1 MMADMASGRVHL
13 WFNGIAPAQAQI
25 KAGKVRALAVTSA
38 SRARAMPNVPT
49 LAESGAPGYEV
60 VGWYGVFV
68 PTGTPSALIQK
79 LKNDIVEILRQ
90 PDVQE
95 RILNDGAEPGGNDPR
110 QFAAFINVE
119 MEKWAKL
126 VKLTGI
132 TAD

>member
-1 MMADMASGRVHL
+1 MWKAVALAFAVSSAVPVAAAQQPDQEPYPSRPVRFVVPFTVGGSADNYARILAHKMTDMASGRVHL

-38 SRARAMPNVPT
+38 S
-49 LAESGAPGYEV
+49 
-60 VGWYGVFV
+60 
-68 PTGTPSALIQK
+68 
-79 LKNDIVEILRQ
+79 
-90 PDVQE
+90 
-95 RILNDGAEPGGNDPR
+95 
-110 QFAAFINVE
+110 INVE